1 MAQLLALTVCRDP
14 FRSSD
19 RVGGAAGM
27 NQWKHKPEPG
37 AGLWTEEADGSKADG
52 EAGGCSAPPPPP
64 VPILTVEDRVN
75 RLAPLMGSAGLKDT
89 IPVVGQ
95 WI

>member
-1 MAQLLALTVCRDP
+1 MVQRLTGRQEDAQL
-14 FRSSD
+14 
-19 RVGGAAGM
+19 
-27 NQWKHKPEPG
+27 
-37 AGLWTEEADGSKADG
+37 
-52 EAGGCSAPPPPP
+52 PPPP